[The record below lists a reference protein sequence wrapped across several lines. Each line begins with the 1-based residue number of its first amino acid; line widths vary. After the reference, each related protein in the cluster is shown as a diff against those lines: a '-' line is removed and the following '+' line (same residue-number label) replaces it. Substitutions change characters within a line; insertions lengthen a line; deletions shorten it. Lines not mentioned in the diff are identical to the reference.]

1 MWVVFSVVVLKGQVV
16 ILYNF
21 SGHHLVHLFLKVSA
35 SGNSLAAVT
44 YRFVV
49 VEYAGA
55 GQNYVAP
62 HIVTLRKRAKWTTC
76 ATGLRKTG

>member
-1 MWVVFSVVVLKGQVV
+1 MGIFLCSDFERTGCDLVQFLS
-16 ILYNF
+16 
-21 SGHHLVHLFLKVSA
+21 HHLVHLFLKVSA

-44 YRFVV
+44 GRFVV

-55 GQNYVAP
+55 GQNCVAP
-62 HIVTLRKRAKWTTC
+62 HVATLRKRAKWTAC